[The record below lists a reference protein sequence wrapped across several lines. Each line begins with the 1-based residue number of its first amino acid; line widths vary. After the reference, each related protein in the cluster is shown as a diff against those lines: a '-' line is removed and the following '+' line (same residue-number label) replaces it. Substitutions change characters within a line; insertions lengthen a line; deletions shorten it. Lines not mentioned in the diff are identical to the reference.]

1 MARSFTDA
9 LGFLVRY
16 LVQQAHNLPANSVRP
31 ANQKV
36 PTGAEG
42 NEFATVLLKTIDSD
56 FGSYS
61 MDYVPD
67 PATGST
73 NVIETLDNIY
83 RFTCS
88 IQFFRHAAPVNDA
101 MGISPFGMGAFD
113 KAARLG
119 VVLSSSP
126 MMALMGQMGLGLE
139 GLSPPQNLAFLMDG
153 SRWEDRGSVDATF
166 TVENRESISIA
177 TIGSLEVDLKF
188 QRQDGTI
195 VSTTVTATQPEVTP

>member
-1 MARSFTDA
+1 
-9 LGFLVRY
+9 
-16 LVQQAHNLPANSVRP
+16 
-31 ANQKV
+31 
-36 PTGAEG
+36 
-42 NEFATVLLKTIDSD
+42 
-56 FGSYS
+56 

-88 IQFFRHAAPVNDA
+88 IQFFRHATPANDA
-101 MGISPFGMGAFD
+101 MGLSPFGMGAFD

-139 GLSPPQNLAFLMDG
+139 GLGPPQNLAFLMDG

>member
-9 LGFLVRY
+9 LGWLVRY
-16 LVQQAHNLPANSVRP
+16 LVQQAYSLPANSVRP

-42 NEFATVLLKTIDSD
+42 DEFATVLLTSIDSD
-56 FGSYS
+56 DGSYS
-61 MDYVPD
+61 VDYVPD

-88 IQFFRHAAPVNDA
+88 IQFFRHATPANDA
-101 MGISPFGMGAFD
+101 MGLSPFGMGAFD

-119 VVLSSSP
+119 VRLSSSP
-126 MMALMGQMGLGLE
+126 MMDLMGRMGIGLE
-139 GLSPPQNLAFLMDG
+139 GLSQPRNLSSLMDG
-153 SRWEDRGSVDATF
+153 ARWEDRGSVDATF
-166 TVENRESISIA
+166 TVENRESVSIA
-177 TIGSLEVDLKF
+177 TLGSLEVDIKF
-188 QRQDGTI
+188 QKQNGTI
-195 VSTTVTATQPEVTP
+195 VPITVTATQPEVTP